1 MEEIQEN
8 GISMASRMFN
18 ITLHKP
24 SKGIISKAS
33 ASGATMLQLMSALKK
48 QMSRTMTDLDKKHNS
63 KMFDNATGARQG
75 HGKTRLGVR
84 SGKLRSS
91 YKNKVN
97 ASGTTV
103 TGTRGSDSGYAG
115 IHEFGGTIKPKK
127 AKWLWIPIREN
138 KMSPTELFN
147 QKWAIK
153 DWGGGKATAYLITG
167 KKNVKPVFALRKEV
181 KIPKRDI
188 LLQAFRDTMPSAEKK
203 FIETVA
209 RVLEGN

>member
-1 MEEIQEN
+1 
-8 GISMASRMFN
+8 
-18 ITLHKP
+18 
-24 SKGIISKAS
+24 
-33 ASGATMLQLMSALKK
+33 
-48 QMSRTMTDLDKKHNS
+48 
-63 KMFDNATGARQG
+63 
-75 HGKTRLGVR
+75 
-84 SGKLRSS
+84 
-91 YKNKVN
+91 
-97 ASGTTV
+97 
-103 TGTRGSDSGYAG
+103 
-115 IHEFGGTIKPKK
+115 
-127 AKWLWIPIREN
+127 
-138 KMSPTELFN
+138 MSPTELFN